1 MSSDRADEQLDDI
14 VDELYALPAA
24 SFTAVR
30 NSRAKVARGAGD
42 RALAA
47 AITALPKPSASAALV
62 NRLVRDD
69 ASALQRVIDL
79 GEALRQ
85 AQDGPDRERLRE
97 LGTRRRDLL
106 TEVARVA
113 TGRAEQ
119 DGMRVSAAVLEEFQQ
134 TLQAALVSEDAS
146 RAVRSGR
153 LVRALEADGL
163 DPVDLTDAVA
173 GSGDHAP
180 VPRPSPATA
189 GTVADAEQ
197 QDAQAAAR
205 AEERARVDARA
216 EAERR
221 ARETREAADA
231 AAEAAR
237 QADALVTD
245 RQRDLDRLEGQL
257 AALRAAVEAADRE
270 LTTARAA
277 SAGATETAS
286 EATRVAA
293 DAEAAARHA

>member
-1 MSSDRADEQLDDI
+1 MDPADEQLDTI
-14 VDELYALPAA
+14 VDELYALPTA
-24 SFTAVR
+24 SFTAER

-69 ASALQRVIDL
+69 ESALQRVIDL
-79 GEALRQ
+79 GEELRR
-85 AQDGPDRERLRE
+85 AQDGPDRDRLRE

-113 TGRAEQ
+113 AGRAEQ
-119 DGMRVSAAVLEEFQQ
+119 DGTRVSAAVLEEFQQ

-180 VPRPSPATA
+180 APRAPAQSG
-189 GTVADAEQ
+189 GTDREHQNAE
-197 QDAQAAAR
+197 AKGR
-205 AEERARVDARA
+205 AEAEARARA
-216 EAERR
+216 EAERMAHE
-221 ARETREAADA
+221 ARQAADDAADA
-231 AAEAAR
+231 AREAEA
-237 QADALVTD
+237 LVAD
-245 RQRDLDRLEGQL
+245 RQRELDRLEEQL
-257 AALRAAVEAADRE
+257 EGLRAAVAAARRDLEAAQG
-270 LTTARAA
+270 AA
-277 SAGATETAS
+277 ADAS
-286 EATRVAA
+286 EAVDDARRIAA
-293 DAEAAARHA
+293 DAEAAAPEA